1 MLHALAS
8 GIVYLGIVKR
18 RLLTLCL
25 AAGIASGLIG
35 AQTGLAQT
43 AIGQAKTPVIVELF
57 TSEGCSS
64 CPPADN
70 LLARL
75 PRAFPDIE
83 VIPLSEHVDYWNNLG
98 WKDRFSAQLFTL
110 RQQDYGRTLNLQ
122 TVYTPEMVV
131 NGAAECSGS
140 DQYSVQR
147 EIRKAADGPKA
158 AVSLSIAQQ
167 AGVVHI
173 MVDRIPP
180 AVKSADVFLAITESN
195 LESLPTRGENSGTR
209 LRHIGVVRN
218 LTSVAHL
225 DMKKSANYLADAKL
239 NLNPEWRAENL
250 QYVIFVQDRAS
261 RKIVGAATLR
271 P

>member
-1 MLHALAS
+1 MLLHAVAR

-18 RLLTLCL
+18 IILALGL
-25 AAGIASGLIG
+25 AAGMGA
-35 AQTGLAQT
+35 AQTPFAQT
-43 AIGQAKTPVIVELF
+43 KTPVIVELF

-122 TVYTPEMVV
+122 NVYTPEMVV

-147 EIRKAADGPKA
+147 EIRKAAEGPKA
-158 AVSLSIAQQ
+158 AASLSMAQ

-173 MVDRIPP
+173 VVDRIPP
-180 AVKSADVFLAITESN
+180 VVKNADVFVAITESN

-225 DMKKSANYLADAKL
+225 DTKKSTNYVADAKL
-239 NLNPEWRAENL
+239 NLSPEWRMENL
-250 QYVIFVQDRAS
+250 QYVVFVQDRAS